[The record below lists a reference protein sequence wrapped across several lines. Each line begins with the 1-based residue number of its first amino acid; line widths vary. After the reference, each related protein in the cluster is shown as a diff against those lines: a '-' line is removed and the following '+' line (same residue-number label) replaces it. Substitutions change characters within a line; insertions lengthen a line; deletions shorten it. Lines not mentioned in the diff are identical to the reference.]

1 MPDLSGIARGK
12 ILPADKFLRN
22 QADDTLWLPESIFP
36 QTVTGD
42 FINTNITDPVAPPIV
57 LGPDPKS
64 LRVVPRYE
72 EPRAVAGR

>member
-12 ILPADKFLRN
+12 ILPADKFLRS
-22 QADDTLWLPESIFP
+22 QADDAPRLPESIFTP
-36 QTVTGD
+36 RVTGD
-42 FINTNITDPVAPPIV
+42 FINTNITDPVAPHIV